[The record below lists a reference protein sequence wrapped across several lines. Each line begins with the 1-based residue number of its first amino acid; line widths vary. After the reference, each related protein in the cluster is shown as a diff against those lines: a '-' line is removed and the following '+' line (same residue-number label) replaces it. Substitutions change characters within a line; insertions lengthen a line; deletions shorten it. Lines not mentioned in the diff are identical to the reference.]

1 MNMPTLV
8 NIQAAQKDYL
18 ELLLQYKE
26 YINDENVSVKQ
37 VCALLDEV
45 KCFWLERLKV
55 VEFEL
60 DELTQSKICFVLSGA
75 VFLNV
80 SDLEHYYFKSLGDF
94 HLLPDPFLKMDLFF
108 RIPEKN
114 LNREFTV
121 SYFRRA
127 FFDTLEILTTYKGY
141 FYILPIHEMS
151 VENAEKH
158 HELLNDF
165 FWRVIS
171 SVFRSDY
178 KSEEE
183 FCRKY
188 KNFEAIESDL
198 DDFVRKH
205 LIFNGFEDA
214 RLSLREKLDEFSS
227 EQKNIS
233 PLIVEQPEPRRFL
246 FSVFSYISQVADIL
260 YICSVLRINPYIRF
274 DVTFNYLTLIMYTF
288 VDEKNLKETI
298 EKSLISY
305 IFHRTIDEANFE
317 NLDFSEYCRLL
328 RNKPLLNSIA
338 EKARKFG
345 YDVFKDNPDKL
356 ALIITEEFNALVSL

>member
-1 MNMPTLV
+1 MKTPTLA
-8 NIQAAQKDYL
+8 NIQTAQKDYL

-26 YINDENVSVKQ
+26 YVDNENMSVKQ

-45 KCFWLERLKV
+45 KCFWLERVKI

-60 DELTQSKICFVLSGA
+60 DELTESKTCFVLSGA

-80 SDLEHYYFKSLGDF
+80 SDLEHYYFKSLGDC

-108 RIPEKN
+108 RTPEEN

-127 FFDTLEILTTYKGY
+127 FFDTLEILTTYKDC

-151 VENAEKH
+151 VEDPEKH

-165 FWRVIS
+165 FWRFIS
-171 SVFRSDY
+171 SIFRIDY

-183 FCRKY
+183 FCDKY
-188 KNFEAIESDL
+188 RNFEEIESDL

-205 LIFNGFEDA
+205 LIFNGFEDSK
-214 RLSLREKLDEFSS
+214 LSLREKLDDFSI

-233 PLIVEQPEPRRFL
+233 ALIVEKSEPQRFL

-260 YICSVLRINPYIRF
+260 YICSVLRISPYIRF

-288 VDEKNLKETI
+288 IDEENLKEII

-305 IFHRTIDEANFE
+305 IFHRTIDETIFE

-328 RNKPLLNSIA
+328 SNKPLLNSIVK
-338 EKARKFG
+338 KARKFG
-345 YDVFKDNPDKL
+345 LDVFKDNPDKL
-356 ALIITEEFNALVSL
+356 ALIITEEFNALVNL